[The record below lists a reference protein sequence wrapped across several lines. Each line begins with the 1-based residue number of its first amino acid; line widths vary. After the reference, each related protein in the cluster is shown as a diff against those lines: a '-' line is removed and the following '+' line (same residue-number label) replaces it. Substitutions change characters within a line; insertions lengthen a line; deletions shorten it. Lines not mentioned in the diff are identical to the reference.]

1 MRGRGRFG
9 SVQVM
14 CAPIPRSCCCCKHKI
29 KRQIQTQVV
38 VIPHNV
44 DEQRVP
50 GLTALKG
57 SVPTITSVY
66 AEIFGFSYLFNVVD
80 YGGEQVLP
88 VDVIDV
94 CYIHLCERTDFHKV
108 IHTVIKFHL
117 SSTVFDIIAK
127 KKQTM
132 Y

>member
-1 MRGRGRFG
+1 M
-9 SVQVM
+9 
-14 CAPIPRSCCCCKHKI
+14 
-29 KRQIQTQVV
+29 
-38 VIPHNV
+38 

-127 KKQTM
+127 KNKLCTSKIVACSRVKCKLCSEQRSK
-132 Y
+132 